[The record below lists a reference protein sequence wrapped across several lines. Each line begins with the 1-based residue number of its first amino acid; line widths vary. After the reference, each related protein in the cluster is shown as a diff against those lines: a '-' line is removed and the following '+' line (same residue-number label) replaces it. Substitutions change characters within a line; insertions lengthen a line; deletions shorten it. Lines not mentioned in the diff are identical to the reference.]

1 MNTTTQGAKAAP
13 TLPCANDKPE
23 PLPESLLR
31 RIPSSA
37 IASGQPEVIG
47 HTHAGAPI
55 WLMRQGDIVL
65 DIPIPWRDAAG
76 NEVFA

>member
-1 MNTTTQGAKAAP
+1 MNTITQGAQAAP
-13 TLPCANDKPE
+13 TLPCVNDKPE

-31 RIPSSA
+31 RTPSLSA
-37 IASGQPEVIG
+37 PPSQPEVIG

-55 WLMRQGDIVL
+55 WLMPQGEIVL
-65 DIPIPWRDAAG
+65 VIPIPWRDAAG